1 MGLPLEQEHSDSRV
15 EHSLLILKIDY
26 TVILTSKRMLE
37 FFKRKNGQK
46 MINSKG
52 KYFVYHNNSFI
63 KYSKQSLLKILLVQ
77 VQNISNKNLVLS
89 PVDG

>member
-1 MGLPLEQEHSDSRV
+1 MGLLLEQEHSDSRV

-26 TVILTSKRMLE
+26 TVILISKRMLE

-46 MINSKG
+46 MISSKG
-52 KYFVYHNNSFI
+52 KYFVSHNNSFI
-63 KYSKQSLLKILLVQ
+63 KFSKQNLLKILLVQ